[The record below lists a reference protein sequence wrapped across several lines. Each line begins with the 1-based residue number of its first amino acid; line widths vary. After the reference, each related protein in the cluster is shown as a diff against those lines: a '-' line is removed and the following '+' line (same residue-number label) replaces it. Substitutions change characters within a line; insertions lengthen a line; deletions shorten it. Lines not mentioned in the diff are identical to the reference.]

1 MRMSTRP
8 RQTTGKI
15 SKSKKA
21 ATHRW
26 SKDSKVLKPPKVPHG
41 LRIDLLWLLP
51 ALVLGFLVYANTLG
65 GEFVYDDLRQ
75 IVRNILIQD
84 GSQFWHAMTSDVWWA
99 FNGGEQ
105 AVSNYWRP
113 SFVLWMI
120 LNFRCFGLQ
129 TLGWHL
135 TNIALHLVVIA
146 LAFALLRRLAVSR
159 PIAGAIAL
167 IFAVHPAHSESVAW
181 ISGAPDLLLGAG
193 LLGSLWFVILLQ
205 ERRTPLRW
213 TLAILLYVV
222 ALGAKEIAILYPLI
236 VAATLYRR
244 DSTHSSRSILI
255 TAVPFVVVA
264 ISYLITRQTILG
276 TVQQYP
282 EGAASLGQA
291 ILTAPAIFA
300 FYFRQTLVPFWL
312 GPSYPLRAVS
322 LSNIGVAN
330 FLLPLG
336 VCLIAGW
343 LLIRAARVSQTGRIG
358 LALLLIPLL
367 PAMNIV
373 AFGPE
378 HLVHDRYLYIPLLG
392 FLILVIPALTSLL
405 QRIGGERMVR
415 QSLLIFIVAMIVSVP
430 LGAQTV
436 SYNRA
441 WTSNL
446 ALWEWG
452 VRADPSSAFNYQQ
465 YGVHLQEAKRLE
477 EAVAAFNRSIEI
489 APMASTY
496 VARGTALINQQKFAE
511 AERDLREA
519 ISKKWTYLGAY
530 IVYRAYRNLAD
541 SLVQQSKLNEAADA
555 IREARRRLP
564 RYAAALTGD
573 LAIILYD
580 SGRKNEAL
588 SELNAARAQARTES
602 LPESRLLLYGLGLL
616 NVELGHPEDARD
628 AFLEFLSLT
637 QGMLTPEIKK
647 ARSES
652 EIALRNLGRQDPR

>member
-1 MRMSTRP
+1 M
-8 RQTTGKI
+8 GKI

-21 ATHRW
+21 ATQRW
-26 SKDSKVLKPPKVPHG
+26 SEDSKVLKPPKEPHG
-41 LRIDLLWLLP
+41 LRIDFCWLLP

-75 IVRNILIQD
+75 IVDNILIQD
-84 GSQFWHAMTSDVWWA
+84 GSQFWRAMTSDVWWA

-113 SFVLWMI
+113 SFVFWMI

-135 TNIALHLVVIA
+135 ANISLHLAVIA

-181 ISGAPDLLLGAG
+181 ISGSPDLLLGTA
-193 LLGSLWFVILLQ
+193 LLGSLWFVNLLG
-205 ERRTPLRW
+205 EKKTTLRW
-213 TLAILLYVV
+213 ALSIALYLV

-236 VAATLYRR
+236 VVAVLYRGDHDPGEKKSGSWAR
-244 DSTHSSRSILI
+244 ILSIAWPFA
-255 TAVPFVVVA
+255 AVAA
-264 ISYLITRQTILG
+264 IYLITRQSILG
-276 TVQQYP
+276 TTERFP
-282 EGAASLGQA
+282 EGAASLREA
-291 ILTAPAIFA
+291 ILTAPAVFA
-300 FYFRQTLVPFWL
+300 FYLRQAIVPLWI
-312 GPSYPLRAVS
+312 GPSYPLRAITPE
-322 LSNIGVAN
+322 NIGVGN
-330 FLLPLG
+330 FIMPL
-336 VCLIAGW
+336 VVTIVAGW
-343 LLIRAARVSQTGRIG
+343 WMIRMAKLSKTARIG
-358 LALLLIPLL
+358 LALFLIPLL

-373 AFGPE
+373 VFHPE
-378 HLVHDRYLYIPLLG
+378 QLVHDRYLYVPLLG
-392 FLILVIPALTSLL
+392 FLILVIPELTSLL

-452 VRADPSSAFNYQQ
+452 VRSDPNSALNYQQ
-465 YGVHLQEAKRLE
+465 YGVQLYQAKRLE

-489 APMASTY
+489 APMVSTY
-496 VARGTALINQQKFAE
+496 VARGTALITQQKFAE
-511 AERDLREA
+511 AERDLREVT
-519 ISKKWTYLGAY
+519 SKKRVPSYTL
-530 IVYRAYRNLAD
+530 YRAYKLLAV
-541 SLVQQSKLNEAADA
+541 SLMKQSKLNEAADA
-555 IREARRRLP
+555 ITEARRRLP

-580 SGRKNEAL
+580 GGRKNEAL

-602 LPESRLLLYGLGLL
+602 LPESRLLLHGLGLL
-616 NVELGHPEDARD
+616 NVELGHTEDARD

-637 QGMLTPEIKK
+637 QGMLTPKIKK

-652 EIALRNLGRQDPR
+652 EVALRSLGR